1 MQIDMKQLR
10 SMDIARDGKSAWFQ
24 GGAYAY
30 EVIPFLWDRG
40 YVTSEHTS
48 PFISLP
54 CEVLI
59 IALCRYRLEP
69 VRRPH
74 GPCFGWRLCEA
85 QDTILVSLQT

>member
-40 YVTSEHTS
+40 YVTSEYKS
-48 PFISLP
+48 QFISLP
-54 CEVLI
+54 CGTNH
-59 IALCRYRLEP
+59 IATQVPARINASASRDLLW
-69 VRRPH
+69 V
-74 GPCFGWRLCEA
+74 EA
-85 QDTILVSLQT
+85 TVDTRAFTA

>member
-10 SMDIARDGKSAWFQ
+10 SMNIARDGKSAWFQ

-48 PFISLP
+48 QFISLP
-54 CEVLI
+54 CEANHSATQVLARI
-59 IALCRYRLEP
+59 NASASRALLW
-69 VRRPH
+69 V
-74 GPCFGWRLCEA
+74 EA
-85 QDTILVSLQT
+85 TVDTRAFTA